1 MDHLVVALKRKYKI
15 SEEWTGS
22 LYCSI
27 DIKWNY
33 MACTLDLGMP
43 GYIKT
48 QLQRY
53 KHSKPT
59 RPQHSPH
66 PVAPRRYGK
75 SAQNP
80 IPPDE
85 TPAAGPD
92 GILRIQQVVGSILH
106 YAQAVDLTALTVI
119 TTLGSEQAKATTH
132 TLKSTENV
140 LDYLATYPNAK
151 LQYYAS
157 AMVWNIHY
165 DASYASERGT
175 KSRAAGHYPL
185 G

>member
-1 MDHLVVALKRKYKI
+1 
-15 SEEWTGS
+15 
-22 LYCSI
+22 
-27 DIKWNY
+27 
-33 MACTLDLGMP
+33 MAHTLDLGMP

-66 PVAPRRYGK
+66 PVVPSRYGK

-92 GILRIQQVVGSILH
+92 GILRIQQVVGSILY
-106 YAQAVDLTALTVI
+106 YARAVDLNALTALM
-119 TTLGSEQAKATTH
+119 TLGSEQAKATAH
-132 TLKSTENV
+132 TLKITKHL
-140 LDYLATYPNAK
+140 LDYLATHTNAK

-157 AMVWNIHY
+157 SMMLNIHSA
-165 DASYASERGT
+165 ASHAS
-175 KSRAAGHYPL
+175 
-185 G
+185 